1 MARSKIYMVS
11 EGRNIMIYEMLFFA
25 FSLSIIF
32 LGLQGLYPLS
42 REKSLCFVGIGNI
55 NMLIYSASNYQWEL
69 FGITALMMIAQYT
82 RVNL

>member
-1 MARSKIYMVS
+1 MEKMSPYMVS

-69 FGITALMMIAQYT
+69 FGITALMMIAQLT
-82 RVNL
+82 RLKI

>member
-69 FGITALMMIAQYT
+69 FGITALMMIAQLT
-82 RVNL
+82 RLKI